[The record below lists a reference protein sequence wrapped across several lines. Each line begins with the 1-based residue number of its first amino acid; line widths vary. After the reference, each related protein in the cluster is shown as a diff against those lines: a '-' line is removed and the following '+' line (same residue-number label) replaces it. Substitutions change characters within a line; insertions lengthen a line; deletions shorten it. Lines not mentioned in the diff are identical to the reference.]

1 MTDSSKLEE
10 KVQPKIKLKKISAP
24 LSGMTCASCVARVEK
39 SIGKIEGVKN
49 VAVNLANEKATFEVD
64 ENLSLLS
71 SIEKAVEEAGYKI
84 DFSELRKNQNESDSK
99 NHPSPIDI
107 YYSELKKDF
116 VIALIFTVPIFL
128 ISMGMMWEKF
138 QLFLNLP
145 LESVNKILFLL
156 TVPVVFISG
165 KRFFQIFFNNLRHKS
180 ADMNSLV
187 AIGTGSAFIYSTIIT
202 LFPELLHI
210 NSSSSHTYFETAA
223 VIITLILMGRLLESR
238 AKSKTNLAI
247 KKLIELKPKTVLIKV
262 NGKEEEI
269 PLSELSIAD
278 MVIIK
283 PGSKIPADGRLLRGS
298 SVVDES
304 MITGESLPVEKN
316 VDSKVIG
323 GTINKNGSFEF
334 EVTATGDN
342 SVLGQ
347 IIKMVEEAQSSKAP
361 IQKLADKIASIFV
374 PAIILI
380 AIITFI
386 GWFFFSSAGFSN
398 ALLNFVAVLIIACPC
413 ALGLATP
420 TAIIVGTGKG
430 AQNGILIRNAESL
443 ELAHKIDTIIF
454 DKTGTITTGKLKVTS
469 VLSQSID
476 EKELLG
482 ITSALEQN
490 SEHPIARAIV
500 DYAISH
506 GVQNYKANEFESLT
520 GFGIKGEINE
530 MNVLIGNQNLMKQNF
545 ISLKNFE
552 SELIE
557 ESIAGKSIVFVSVNK
572 ELKGLI
578 ILEDELKNNSA
589 EVIANIKSI
598 KLKTILLTGDNK
610 QVAKE
615 TSVKAGFDD
624 YKAEVF
630 PEDKM
635 SVVSEYQR
643 NGEVVAM
650 VGDGINDAP
659 ALVKSDVGIAI
670 GTGTDVAI
678 ESGDIILMSG
688 DLQGIPKAIK
698 LSRMTLATI
707 KQNLFWAFIYNI
719 IGVPLAALGM
729 LNPMIAALAMSFSSV
744 SVVTNS
750 LRLKTKK
757 I

>member
-1 MTDSSKLEE
+1 MSRNDKVEE
-10 KVQPKIKLKKISAP
+10 REHPKIKLKKISAP
-24 LSGMTCASCVARVEK
+24 VSGMTCASCVAKVEK

-49 VAVNLANEKATFEVD
+49 VVVNPANEKATFEID
-64 ENLSLLS
+64 ENVSTLS
-71 SIEKAVEEAGYKI
+71 SIEKAVEEAGYII
-84 DFSELRKNQNESDSK
+84 DFSELSKSQTSSDTK
-99 NHPSPIDI
+99 NHKSPIDK
-107 YYSELKKDF
+107 YYDELKKDF
-116 VIALIFTVPIFL
+116 IVALIFTVPIFL

-138 QLFLNLP
+138 QLLFDL
-145 LESVNKILFLL
+145 SFGTANKILFLL
-156 TVPVVFISG
+156 AIPVVFISG
-165 KRFFQIFFNNLRHKS
+165 KRFFQNFFSNLKHKT

-210 NSSSSHTYFETAA
+210 NSSSSHNYFETAA

-247 KKLIELKPKTVLIKV
+247 KKLIELKPKTVFIKR
-262 NGKEEEI
+262 NGKEKEI
-269 PLSELSIAD
+269 PLSELSIGD
-278 MVIIK
+278 TVIIK
-283 PGSKIPADGRLLRGS
+283 PGSKIPADGRILRGS
-298 SVVDES
+298 SAVDES
-304 MITGESLPVEKN
+304 MITGESFPVEKN

-334 EVTATGDN
+334 EVTAIGDN
-342 SVLGQ
+342 SILGQ
-347 IIKMVEEAQSSKAP
+347 IIKMVEEAQGSKAP
-361 IQKLADKIASIFV
+361 IQKLADRIASIFV
-374 PAIILI
+374 PTIILI

-386 GWFFFSSAGFSN
+386 SWFFFSAAGLSN
-398 ALLNFVAVLIIACPC
+398 ALINFVAVLIIACPC

-443 ELAHKIDTIIF
+443 EQAHKIDTIIF
-454 DKTGTITTGKLKVTS
+454 DKTGTITTGKLKVTTIYT
-469 VLSQSID
+469 QSIR
-476 EKELLG
+476 EEELLHFAV
-482 ITSALEQN
+482 ALEQN
-490 SEHPIARAIV
+490 SEHPIAKAIIN
-500 DYAISH
+500 YSMNH
-506 GVQNYKANEFESLT
+506 GVQIYRANEFESQT
-520 GFGIKGEINE
+520 GFGIKGKVNE
-530 MNVLIGNQNLMKQNF
+530 MEVLIGNKSLMEQYS
-545 ISLKNFE
+545 ISTKNFD
-552 SELIE
+552 SEIIE
-557 ESIAGKSIVFVSVNK
+557 EAEAGKSIVFISIDK
-572 ELKGLI
+572 KLMGLI
-578 ILEDELKNNSA
+578 ILEDEIKNNSS
-589 EVIANIKSI
+589 EVITDLRSM

-615 TSVKAGFDD
+615 ISVKAGFDD

-635 SVVSEYQR
+635 NVVSKYQK
-643 NGEVVAM
+643 NGKVVAM

-688 DLQGIPKAIK
+688 DLKGISKAIK

-750 LRLKTKK
+750 LRLKTRK